1 MGDLSEKA
9 TGSCGLFLTSPTCSS
24 SWLAVMVPGLSIPL
38 DHHVRTCAPATRSE
52 APAVRAA
59 PARELLAFT
68 PTIRLHGPRWLL
80 ILLLVISRFTPAA
93 GGPLTAALKQALL
106 AGKDLIDDDG
116 MTLGRGRVSMFAGPP
131 AACDPCWVTA
141 GKAPLPEK
149 VTGENGIEL
158 ASSNALGLLRRY
170 SESMGGKHFNHM
182 PADALMRVSD
192 RPTFPSLALDRPC
205 HRLC

>member
-1 MGDLSEKA
+1 
-9 TGSCGLFLTSPTCSS
+9 
-24 SWLAVMVPGLSIPL
+24 MVPGLSIPL

-52 APAVRAA
+52 VPAVRAA

-93 GGPLTAALKQALL
+93 GGALTAALKQALL

-141 GKAPLPEK
+141 GKAPLPLLLVRYLSQIPDK
-149 VTGENGIEL
+149 RPSGRAGDSSPG
-158 ASSNALGLLRRY
+158 ASLGGHSGR
-170 SESMGGKHFNHM
+170 
-182 PADALMRVSD
+182 PA
-192 RPTFPSLALDRPC
+192 RPC
-205 HRLC
+205 RAS